1 MKDENKV
8 FVFQGIEYDTYQDYV
23 NAKIS
28 RNQRKMKEID
38 LNQGRVKSKSKATSV
53 SVVSRSCNKRK
64 QLILLGLI
72 PTYLLLHLSVQI
84 LAI

>member
-38 LNQGRVKSKSKATSV
+38 LNQGRVKSKATSV